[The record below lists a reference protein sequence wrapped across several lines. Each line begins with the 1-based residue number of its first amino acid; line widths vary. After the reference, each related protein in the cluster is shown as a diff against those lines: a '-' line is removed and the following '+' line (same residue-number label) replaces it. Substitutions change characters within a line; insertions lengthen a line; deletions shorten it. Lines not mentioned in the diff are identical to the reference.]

1 MPPLLQKCAAETL
14 GTFALVFAGT
24 GAAVI
29 DAVSHGQV
37 THDGIA
43 LTWGLI
49 VMALIYAI
57 GDISGAHINSAV
69 TLTFWLSKRLPART
83 VLPYLLSQALGA
95 CVASALLRL
104 MFGNIAHL
112 GATLPSGPP
121 LQSFLLE
128 IILTWLLMFV
138 ILCVST
144 GPKETGTLAGIAIGA
159 IVGLEAL
166 FAGPI
171 SGASMNPI
179 RSLAPALV
187 SAHLDSLWIYLTAP
201 FLGAALAIPSH
212 HLVRGPT
219 KR

>member
-29 DAVSHGQV
+29 DTVSHGQV

-69 TLTFWLSKRLPART
+69 TLTFWLSKRLPANT

-95 CVASALLRL
+95 FAASALLRL
-104 MFGNIAHL
+104 MFGNVAHL

-128 IILTWLLMFV
+128 VILTWLLMFV

-144 GPKETGTLAGIAIGA
+144 GPKEMGMMAGIAISGV
-159 IVGLEAL
+159 VGLEAL

-179 RSLAPALV
+179 RSLAPALL
-187 SAHLDSLWIYLTAP
+187 SGHLDSLWIYLTAP

-212 HLVRGPT
+212 LLVRGPT
-219 KR
+219 KK